1 MELSGK
7 RVLVVGLGKTG
18 QAVARFLLERGARVK
33 VSEKRKLEDVDP
45 SGRSWAERGVAVEA
59 GGHRLESFL
68 QTDLIV
74 PSPGVPPLCAELR
87 AAREKKIPVLSEV
100 ELAFRFLKGT
110 VAGVTGSCGKST
122 TVSLAHKILREAGQP
137 SFLAG
142 NIGRP
147 LISFVAKSRPH
158 HIYVT
163 ELSSFQLYYIEE
175 FRARVAAFLNIS
187 LNHMDWHPT
196 FEDYYDTKKRL
207 ILGQRPG
214 DTAILNRDDP
224 RVWALSSKA
233 ASTVLGFSRAKRV
246 SRGACL
252 DQDKIILVGEES
264 EPLMDIRQIPLPGVH
279 NQENIMAA
287 ALVGLALGVPPASMS
302 RSIRT
307 FAGLE
312 HRLEKVAVIR
322 GVTFVNDSKATT
334 VNAALKAVQSF
345 KQKIVLILGGRD
357 KGDDFTVL
365 RGLLKRQA
373 RRVILIGEAKEKIKA
388 ALRGSAPLEEARTMK
403 EAVSLGFQAASRGE
417 VVLLAPAC
425 ASFDMFRNFEERG
438 RVFKRD
444 VLRLARSR
452 KVKP

>member
-1 MELSGK
+1 MELSDK

-33 VSEKRKLEDVDP
+33 VSEKRTAEDLGPAVRTWP
-45 SGRSWAERGVAVEA
+45 EQGVALET

-68 QTDLIV
+68 ETDLIV
-74 PSPGVPPLCAELR
+74 PSPGVPPLLAELR

-122 TVSLAHKILREAGQP
+122 TATLAHKILREAGQQAY
-137 SFLAG
+137 LAG

-224 RVWALSSKA
+224 RVWALKAKA
-233 ASTVLGFSRAKRV
+233 ASSVLGFSRTKRV
-246 SRGACL
+246 KRGACL
-252 DQDKIILVGEES
+252 DRDKIVLVGEKRV
-264 EPLMDIRQIPLPGVH
+264 PLISTRQIPLPGVH
-279 NQENIMAA
+279 NQENVMAA
-287 ALVGLALGVPPASMS
+287 VLVGWALGAPPASL
-302 RSIRT
+302 RSSVRT
-307 FAGLE
+307 FRGLE
-312 HRLEKVAVIR
+312 HRLEKVAVVR

-334 VNAALKAVQSF
+334 VQAALKAAQSF
-345 KQKIVLILGGRD
+345 KQRIVLILGGRD
-357 KGDDFTVL
+357 KGDDFAPL
-365 RGLLKRQA
+365 RGLLKKQA
-373 RRVILIGEAKEKIKA
+373 RRVILIGEAREKIKT
-388 ALRGSAPLEEARTMK
+388 ALRGAAPLEEAGTMK
-403 EAVSLGFQAASRGE
+403 EAVRLGFQAASRGD

-425 ASFDMFRNFEERG
+425 ASFDMFRNFEDRG
-438 RVFKRD
+438 RVFKSD
-444 VLRLARSR
+444 VRRLARSLEGR
-452 KVKP
+452 T